1 MREEGLLKRKETGK
15 AVYYHLTNRGEDA
28 IYVLLA
34 LLRYGIRHHIGIK
47 GSFDQDE
54 VMKEL
59 RYESPLDIGR
69 SS

>member
-1 MREEGLLKRKETGK
+1 MREEGLLKRKESGK

-34 LLRYGIRHHIGIK
+34 LLRYGIRHHIGMK